1 MHFTRLTLVVCL
13 MALLVCT
20 TTSVSAPD
28 ADAQRVER
36 NFVIAGTPGPTI
48 PAISASDLRVTPG
61 KLSVSFGWGSHD
73 LEAITVVPPG
83 FGPFPLA
90 VVSHGNPRKGARGR
104 LRLRGLLPVA
114 KDFARRGY
122 TAVVFARRGFGK
134 STGSVDEG
142 LSPHTTWSYAKAGRT
157 AAEDYAAVIEAMAA
171 RPEIDGSRVIAAGQ
185 SGGGFAVTAL
195 ASKPPAGL
203 VGVVS
208 LSGGRGSPQSYRNH
222 NEEALVGAFAE
233 FGTTARVPALWLYS
247 MTDRFFWPEF
257 VDRMVTA
264 YAKGGAPVRLDR
276 VGPLW
281 FAGDGHALVRPGGRE
296 LWRPRITAFL
306 RAIGAP
312 NWEADPGDAAVVI
325 SRPPE
330 GLHRRRHGW
339 WRNYLGRANHKAFA
353 VAEDGLRARHVN
365 SRNTPEV
372 AREAALRNCESKGDT
387 CRIVSVDGRMVP

>member
-171 RPEIDGSRVIAAGQ
+171 RPEIDGS
-185 SGGGFAVTAL
+185 S
-195 ASKPPAGL
+195 
-203 VGVVS
+203 S
-208 LSGGRGSPQSYRNH
+208 LS
-222 NEEALVGAFAE
+222 
-233 FGTTARVPALWLYS
+233 
-247 MTDRFFWPEF
+247 D
-257 VDRMVTA
+257 
-264 YAKGGAPVRLDR
+264 
-276 VGPLW
+276 
-281 FAGDGHALVRPGGRE
+281 
-296 LWRPRITAFL
+296 
-306 RAIGAP
+306 
-312 NWEADPGDAAVVI
+312 
-325 SRPPE
+325 
-330 GLHRRRHGW
+330 
-339 WRNYLGRANHKAFA
+339 
-353 VAEDGLRARHVN
+353 
-365 SRNTPEV
+365 
-372 AREAALRNCESKGDT
+372 
-387 CRIVSVDGRMVP
+387 